1 MSGPALPLGLGVWF
15 HVTATVIFA
24 CFASTSWAA
33 SQGLFP
39 RLQNVGAFR
48 TVSAAPAPATC
59 GLPAP
64 STFCHS
70 SAAAESVQLCR
81 RRVCVQDCPHR
92 SSPAV
97 SLTGSTAN
105 AKPFSPRESQRRAA
119 ASREAVCSGSFPSCG
134 LGLKC
139 YMLIISSWFGC
150 RNLRTKYDYNE
161 NPLLQSGK
169 LHKFSYT
176 HFERD

>member
-1 MSGPALPLGLGVWF
+1 MAKVR
-15 HVTATVIFA
+15 
-24 CFASTSWAA
+24 
-33 SQGLFP
+33 SQGHPPPTLNETGSSS
-39 RLQNVGAFR
+39 RCAWR
-48 TVSAAPAPATC
+48 RAAPPA
-59 GLPAP
+59 AQWP
-64 STFCHS
+64 SAS
-70 SAAAESVQLCR
+70 
-81 RRVCVQDCPHR
+81 R
-92 SSPAV
+92 SRACARASLAV

-119 ASREAVCSGSFPSCG
+119 ASREAVCSGSFPLCG

-139 YMLIISSWFGC
+139 YILIISSWFGC

>member
-48 TVSAAPAPATC
+48 TVSATPAPATC

-92 SSPAV
+92 SSPATHV
-97 SLTGSTAN
+97 PLLSAGLGSCVTPDRRDLRPKSPGN
-105 AKPFSPRESQRRAA
+105 ATSFIFSNRKSCFSSPPSPRLA
-119 ASREAVCSGSFPSCG
+119 ASFTLAVW
-134 LGLKC
+134 LKPEQGGV
-139 YMLIISSWFGC
+139 M
-150 RNLRTKYDYNE
+150 
-161 NPLLQSGK
+161 
-169 LHKFSYT
+169 
-176 HFERD
+176 